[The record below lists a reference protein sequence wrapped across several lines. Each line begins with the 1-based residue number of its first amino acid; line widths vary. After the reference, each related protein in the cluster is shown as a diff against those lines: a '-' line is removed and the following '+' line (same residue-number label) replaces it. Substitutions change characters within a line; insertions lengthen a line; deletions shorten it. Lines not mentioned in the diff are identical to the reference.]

1 MAGGVGA
8 EARVTEPPASP
19 TDDDRRARMGDA
31 TAVEPAP
38 LPDPPEW
45 HRDEEGDDG
54 DR

>member
-1 MAGGVGA
+1 MTDRQIPDGTTVD
-8 EARVTEPPASP
+8 EAVRL
-19 TDDDRRARMGDA
+19 ARMGAA
-31 TAVEPAP
+31 TEHEPEP